1 MGTNIQVCW
10 EKFCR
15 YWQVE
20 PRLVPMAPGRLHL
33 TGPEAASMSS
43 TANWPE
49 ETSDELPGSI
59 GSWLGARAYG
69 GRSVRRLLLRS
80 SAARAR
86 AA

>member
-43 TANWPE
+43 TANATWRMPGVFAGACRSPPRPDGG
-49 ETSDELPGSI
+49 ETS
-59 GSWLGARAYG
+59 W
-69 GRSVRRLLLRS
+69 VRK
-80 SAARAR
+80 AMEDAQ
-86 AA
+86 